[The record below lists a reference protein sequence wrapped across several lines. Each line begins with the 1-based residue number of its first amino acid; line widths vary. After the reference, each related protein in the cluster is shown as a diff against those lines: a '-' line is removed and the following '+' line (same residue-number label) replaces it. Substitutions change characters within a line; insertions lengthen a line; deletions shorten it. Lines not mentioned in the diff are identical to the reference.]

1 MGRETAIEWM
11 HHTFNPW
18 HGCDAAP
25 RRFFGDNHWREP
37 LRWDVEA
44 RAAGERRRVF
54 CASMADVGENR
65 IDLDTHRARLFD
77 VIRRT
82 PHLDWLLLT
91 KRPGTWQEVLLRAQ
105 EHAKLGLATV
115 PVAGSTYEWI
125 NYWLCGM
132 PPANVWMGTTVEDQ
146 RRANERLPELNAI
159 PAVERFVSA
168 EPLLESVSFGA
179 HLDASRTP
187 DAAGRPIA
195 AGVSWVIVG
204 GESGGGARP
213 FDVAWARDIMAQ
225 CAFACVPVFV
235 KQMGARPV
243 GAVLDVVRLDRKG
256 GDPSEWPPDLRVRQ
270 LPGTA

>member
-1 MGRETAIEWM
+1 MGRETAIEWT

-44 RAAGERRRVF
+44 RAAG
-54 CASMADVGENR
+54 
-65 IDLDTHRARLFD
+65 
-77 VIRRT
+77 
-82 PHLDWLLLT
+82 
-91 KRPGTWQEVLLRAQ
+91 
-105 EHAKLGLATV
+105 
-115 PVAGSTYEWI
+115 
-125 NYWLCGM
+125 
-132 PPANVWMGTTVEDQ
+132 
-146 RRANERLPELNAI
+146 
-159 PAVERFVSA
+159 
-168 EPLLESVSFGA
+168 
-179 HLDASRTP
+179 
-187 DAAGRPIA
+187 
-195 AGVSWVIVG
+195 
-204 GESGGGARP
+204 
-213 FDVAWARDIMAQ
+213 VAWARDIMAQ